1 MTAPLVLTAGV
12 GLAAY
17 YFSRDADDAAAREG
31 APRSS
36 PRDRTGDRTAHRT
49 AGSTP
54 DAARA
59 TASESNTTDVPFES
73 ESTSTSKHEASRGA
87 GNDATGD
94 EVFRSAADSILAA
107 ARAAA
112 EAADEAAEAEARK
125 ARKREEKEKG
135 REKERRDRMERD
147 SRRAAKRD
155 PPADLAGP
163 AGAARARALAGADGD
178 VRVQGGDALSP
189 AALVTRAFEG
199 AVEVRA
205 RIIIT
210 VPRTRR

>member
-17 YFSRDADDAAAREG
+17 YVSRDADDAAAREG

-36 PRDRTGDRTAHRT
+36 PRDRTGAA

-59 TASESNTTDVPFES
+59 TASKSNTTNVPIES
-73 ESTSTSKHEASRGA
+73 ESTSTSKHDAARGA

-112 EAADEAAEAEARK
+112 EAADEAAEAEARR

-147 SRRAAKRD
+147 SRRGKRD

-163 AGAARARALAGADGD
+163 AGAARARALAGAGGD

-205 RIIIT
+205 RIGPNR
-210 VPRTRR
+210 PRRPRRL